1 MNLQY
6 EEGYPEKQYYA
17 IGEVATM
24 LNTTVSKVRFWEN
37 EFEVLRPKKN
47 KKGDR
52 FFTKQDIEY
61 LKLIYYLLKEKGY
74 TIEGARK
81 QLQQNPEKQF
91 EKMKLL
97 KSLKDI
103 REFLSSL
110 KDQLDNNATEPA

>member
-1 MNLQY
+1 MKLQY
-6 EEGYPEKQYYA
+6 QESFPEKQYYA
-17 IGEVATM
+17 IGEVAAM
-24 LNTTVSKVRFWEN
+24 LKTSVSKVRFWEI
-37 EFEVLRPKKN
+37 EFDVLRPKKN
-47 KKGDR
+47 KRGDR
-52 FFTKQDIEY
+52 FFTRQDIEY
-61 LKLIYYLLKEKGY
+61 LKVIYHLLKEKGY

-110 KDQLDNNATEPA
+110 KDQLDKTSSDH